1 MNQEFLCY
9 HSGIFSGKAY
19 LGIDEIS
26 YSKKSYY
33 TDEFSKCNNVLPAHF
48 FHPNLLDIWQKAK
61 EIVWN
66 EEKISFGEYV
76 YERNISFGRGYV
88 YAQMYTNT
96 PLDVVICDGKLV
108 GFMLPSRN
116 ESITLVIDG
125 FQDCTNLSLWSDDII
140 SKAEFQI
147 EEPVTIMVAMSDGV
161 KLATDVILPKLKDKI
176 PLPTI
181 LVRTCYNKNA
191 NCEMWHKYAKR
202 GYAVVVQDVRGRE
215 ASQGEWLPFYHETD
229 DGNDTL
235 NWIAN
240 QKWSDGNV
248 GMIGGSYLGYVQW
261 AAAASGNRHLKALV
275 SQVTAGS
282 AFCDLPRRG
291 GTFESGILA
300 WSFMVAEQETNSA
313 GCVRDD
319 WEQVLAH
326 RPICDI
332 PNFALKK
339 NIPFFDE
346 WLKHEN
352 DDEFW
357 AKSDWSIHGKEI
369 DVPALYIS
377 GWFDDNGQ
385 GTTQSW
391 NMNAENKRENQRMIL
406 GPWLHKTNSSRQIH
420 DYELN
425 KNALRYDLDVLYIKW
440 LDHFLKGVKNNIEN
454 LPAVQYYMLGENQWK
469 NSDSWPPKDM
479 KYEEIYLHNN
489 ASKWGDADFLKVSD
503 ETMGEYTFDPQ
514 DPFPFIVD
522 VSENEGAIPGNYK
535 DVENRKDLL
544 LYTSKPMTENLSIN
558 GIPIAHIYA
567 QSSCKDTDWVVRITD
582 VDEKGNSFK
591 ISDGIIRARYRNGFD
606 KPQLLEP
613 NSVEEYT
620 IPLTKIA
627 HTFLKNHKLR
637 VQITSGADNFCFPNS
652 NLGNNEATETDFTIA
667 KQKIFTGGKYLSG
680 IKLPIIR

>member
-1 MNQEFLCY
+1 
-9 HSGIFSGKAY
+9 
-19 LGIDEIS
+19 
-26 YSKKSYY
+26 
-33 TDEFSKCNNVLPAHF
+33 
-48 FHPNLLDIWQKAK
+48 
-61 EIVWN
+61 
-66 EEKISFGEYV
+66 
-76 YERNISFGRGYV
+76 
-88 YAQMYTNT
+88 
-96 PLDVVICDGKLV
+96 
-108 GFMLPSRN
+108 
-116 ESITLVIDG
+116 
-125 FQDCTNLSLWSDDII
+125 
-140 SKAEFQI
+140 
-147 EEPVTIMVAMSDGV
+147 
-161 KLATDVILPKLKDKI
+161 
-176 PLPTI
+176 
-181 LVRTCYNKNA
+181 
-191 NCEMWHKYAKR
+191 
-202 GYAVVVQDVRGRE
+202 
-215 ASQGEWLPFYHETD
+215 
-229 DGNDTL
+229 
-235 NWIAN
+235 
-240 QKWSDGNV
+240 
-248 GMIGGSYLGYVQW
+248 
-261 AAAASGNRHLKALV
+261 
-275 SQVTAGS
+275 
-282 AFCDLPRRG
+282 
-291 GTFESGILA
+291 
-300 WSFMVAEQETNSA
+300 
-313 GCVRDD
+313 
-319 WEQVLAH
+319 
-326 RPICDI
+326 
-332 PNFALKK
+332 
-339 NIPFFDE
+339 
-346 WLKHEN
+346 
-352 DDEFW
+352 
-357 AKSDWSIHGKEI
+357 IHGKEI